1 MQTDLSSNVRGA
13 LYMVLSMAAFVAN
26 DALIKLVLE
35 DVPLFPSILMRGV
48 AATLLL
54 TLLAKRKRVLRPNL
68 SGRDWRLVLL
78 RSLAEIGGT
87 LCFLTA
93 LAHMPLANTMAI
105 LQAAPLAVT
114 LAAALIL
121 REQVGW
127 RRYTAIAIGFIGVLI
142 IIQPG
147 SEGFSLYTLWAVA
160 TVGFIVMRDLVTR
173 QMPTGIPSIFVALT
187 TSVAITATAGVGT
200 VFQPVGAVGNGTIIM
215 CAVAAVFIVAAYLFS
230 VEAMRHGEIG
240 FVSPFRYTGLIWAI
254 ILGWLVFEDIPSAPM
269 LVGASIVILTGGY
282 TFYRERAV
290 RKRAAAMRPFAA
302 S

>member
-1 MQTDLSSNVRGA
+1 MKMDLSSNARGG

-26 DALIKLVLE
+26 DTLIKLVLE
-35 DVPLFPSILMRGV
+35 EVPLFPSILMRGV

-54 TLLAKRKRVLRPNL
+54 ALLAKRKRVLRPNL
-68 SGRDWRLVLL
+68 SAREWRLVLL
-78 RSLAEIGGT
+78 RSVAEIGGT

-93 LAHMPLANTMAI
+93 LANMPLANTMAI

-127 RRYTAIAIGFIGVLI
+127 RRYTAITIGFIGVLI

-147 SEGFSLYTLWAVA
+147 SEGFSPYALWAVA

-173 QMPTGIPSIFVALT
+173 QMPTGIPSVFVALT
-187 TSVAITATAGVGT
+187 TSIAITATAGVGT
-200 VFQPVGAVGNGTIIM
+200 LFQPVGVIGNETIIT
-215 CAVAAVFIVAAYLFS
+215 CAAAAGFIVVAYLFS

-240 FVSPFRYTGLIWAI
+240 FVSPFRYTGLIWAVV
-254 ILGWLVFEDIPSAPM
+254 LGWLVFGDIPSAPM
-269 LVGASIVILTGGY
+269 LIGASIVVLTGGY